1 MTTGSSQLG
10 FRTMSSKVLFGENKT
25 PNTRPK
31 GLIVAACASGTGVGV
46 VAIEDSSTTRFG
58 TPLFDKD
65 THRNRRKFQRQDSS
79 ADRDQSASRLF
90 PGGYGT
96 QKFGFCLESGL
107 LITQDLRRL
116 SVEHSFKKNLV
127 PGAFQRPDL

>member
-58 TPLFDKD
+58 KIG
-65 THRNRRKFQRQDSS
+65 RASCREREESS
-79 ADRDQSASRLF
+79 GAA
-90 PGGYGT
+90 
-96 QKFGFCLESGL
+96 
-107 LITQDLRRL
+107 
-116 SVEHSFKKNLV
+116 V
-127 PGAFQRPDL
+127 PGEEQENRDLDARGRADGRCRSPRRTGCRIRCAAQLC